1 MKKQQRKIMITGYI
15 TMIPLLVAIIMV
27 LIGEN
32 RPVSAHPAD
41 AVEEI
46 AEETTECPN
55 EAFLSAMP
63 CDDPERFRRWLSEQ
77 EASEKEEAESI
88 SDSYGES
95 KSVDL
100 SSETEPETETEA
112 ADVVIYSIDGVLI
125 DPDIQRA
132 LYEALEA
139 EEIGYWYTG
148 SLAQLFQES
157 HGDSYAVNPNG
168 LDMGILQYRIT
179 YWDWTDG
186 DIFDTDAQIKRYAR
200 EMAARFNA
208 GLSADQAISR
218 HKTSDYCTE
227 IDATYV
233 ADVRQWLGKM
243 ETYEIKKGDVEK

>member
-46 AEETTECPN
+46 AEETTECP
-55 EAFLSAMP
+55 EQAFLSAMP
-63 CDDPERFRRWLSEQ
+63 CDDPEGFQRWMAEHETEEST
-77 EASEKEEAESI
+77 EA
-88 SDSYGES
+88 
-95 KSVDL
+95 
-100 SSETEPETETEA
+100 ETEPETETEA
-112 ADVVIYSIDGVLI
+112 EAVVIYSIDGVLI
-125 DPDIQRA
+125 DPDIQKA
-132 LYEALEA
+132 MYEALEA
-139 EEIGYWYTG
+139 EGIGYWYTG

-157 HGDSYAVNPNG
+157 HGDPNAVNQQNH
-168 LDMGILQYRIT
+168 LDMGILQYRVT
-179 YWDWTDG
+179 FWDWSEG
-186 DIFDTDAQIKRYAR
+186 DIFDPYVQIRKYAR
-200 EMAARFNA
+200 EMAARFNS

-227 IDATYV
+227 IDAAYV

-243 ETYEIKKGDVEK
+243 EAYDETD